1 MSTWLHHPGAPGDQ
15 RQSPSP
21 GGHPAVRKRCQPPS
35 HYRSLE
41 RKGQEVNVIER
52 VRAADLAGFWIRATC
67 VLYVLDQ
74 IV

>member
-15 RQSPSP
+15 QQSPSP
-21 GGHPAVRKRCQPPS
+21 GGRPAVRKRSQPPS
-35 HYRSLE
+35 HYRSLQK
-41 RKGQEVNVIER
+41 KGQEVNVTER
-52 VRAADLAGFWIRATC
+52 VRAAYLAGDWIRATR